1 MQAATLALIPI
12 IGAVDIGGTK
22 IAVGVVDTDGKV
34 LSRMETPTA
43 VDRSYEDDLQLVV
56 SMLRKT
62 FQDAGKKIEGIG
74 GWLSSPGQSCY
85 WRIRRDRLLLSA
97 ATSTYVFDLNRAYP
111 QGRVSSMAYLF
122 RN

>member
-1 MQAATLALIPI
+1 MEPI

-22 IAVGVVDTDGKV
+22 IAVGVVDADGKV

-62 FQDAGKKIEGIG
+62 FQDAGKKIEGSELAQLARSI
-74 GWLSSPGQSCY
+74 
-85 WRIRRDRLLLSA
+85 LLLENSA
-97 ATSTYVFDLNRAYP
+97 R
-111 QGRVSSMAYLF
+111 
-122 RN
+122 

>member
-1 MQAATLALIPI
+1 MEPI

-22 IAVGVVDTDGKV
+22 IAVGVVDADGKV

-62 FQDAGKKIEGIG
+62 FQDAGKKIEV
-74 GWLSSPGQSCY
+74 
-85 WRIRRDRLLLSA
+85 WRPIHKH
-97 ATSTYVFDLNRAYP
+97 VLNHIKTVPLRP
-111 QGRVSSMAYLF
+111 H
-122 RN
+122 